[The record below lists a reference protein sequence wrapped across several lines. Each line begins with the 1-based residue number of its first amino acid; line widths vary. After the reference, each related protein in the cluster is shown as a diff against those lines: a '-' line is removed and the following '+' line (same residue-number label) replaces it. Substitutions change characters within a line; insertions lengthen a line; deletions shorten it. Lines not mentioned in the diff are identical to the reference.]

1 MYDFLVKVYD
11 FLVKVYDFLVKV
23 SKHPRDNPSPVKDHK
38 RPKQDLS
45 AHPPGF
51 SHFTLTD
58 NGGQGDCAYL
68 AIAMALADANKAKSK
83 TQAVPKD
90 FEPGGRLQ
98 AQLRLLA
105 SKELANN
112 PSRYFAP
119 GDDRASTVPSQT
131 ASAGVWAD
139 SVSLSALCQ
148 ASQVELRI
156 WGFSAKENRWALYIL
171 SPYKASKPKN
181 TPVIWL
187 HLKDQH
193 YQWLKPKDSLNP
205 NLVDSWVRHAC
216 YKPASLQGA
225 GKSHFDPD
233 ALDILGLSVP
243 STPAKSVC
251 SFPSESGRKASAR
264 KPGLE
269 SPVVAAQPPVFGA
282 SSGSFTPG
290 AHLNCPCGWS
300 ALLGNSARSYAISH
314 WRACQGIAPPTLPP
328 GWRRVS
334 ASQQHKL
341 GCSET
346 FGDPSQTVRHQIPSL
361 AR

>member
-1 MYDFLVKVYD
+1 MGRGHGLSLGSLHVSFLGFWVGWVGRGQESRLMFPSFGVLAP
-11 FLVKVYDFLVKV
+11 FLCPSGLLGRMGG
-23 SKHPRDNPSPVKDHK
+23 PRPRSWAPVELPSFWVLGRMGRPRQRSWAITTLLPLS
-38 RPKQDLS
+38 RPKHDPS

-68 AIAMALADANKAKSK
+68 AIAIALADANKTKSK
-83 TQAVPKD
+83 TCAVSQD

-156 WGFSAKENRWALYIL
+156 WGFSAKENRWALYFL
-171 SPYKASKPKN
+171 SPFKTTKPKSA
-181 TPVIWL
+181 PVIWL

-193 YQWLKPKDSLNP
+193 YQWLKPKDCLNSD
-205 NLVDSWVRHAC
+205 LVDSWVRHAC
-216 YKPASLQGA
+216 YKPASLLGA
-225 GKSHFDPD
+225 GESQFGPD
-233 ALDILGLSVP
+233 ALDIMGLSVP

-251 SFPSESGRKASAR
+251 SFPSVSCRKANAR
-264 KPGLE
+264 KPGLD
-269 SPVVAAQPPVFGA
+269 SPVVSAQTPASGTASPPQLPLRLEGA
-282 SSGSFTPG
+282 S
-290 AHLNCPCGWS
+290 
-300 ALLGNSARSYAISH
+300 
-314 WRACQGIAPPTLPP
+314 
-328 GWRRVS
+328 
-334 ASQQHKL
+334 
-341 GCSET
+341 
-346 FGDPSQTVRHQIPSL
+346 
-361 AR
+361 